1 MSVRYQVQDPKR
13 LAALFGGDTQRI
25 GAAMEAGAI
34 DPVSGTL
41 AGMYIKD
48 MRNAQ
53 MAQQNAM
60 PTIAQQVFA
69 PPAPPAPPMGGMGP
83 PPGAPPMGGMGA
95 PPMGAPPMGAPPM
108 GMADGGLAALPVPES
123 MFDEPMDG
131 EYANGGIVSFAAGTP
146 GTVKAAD
153 DSKDMFGYSPDPM
166 ALVEEYRRLY
176 KPKTEAAERARKLY
190 EESMSEEAL
199 KQRLNEDRYLALA
212 KGFFTMAGTPGSL
225 FQSASAG
232 AKAALPDLQE
242 SSKELRA
249 EQREAIK
256 QLALD
261 EGASNAEARREADLY
276 MQGKGKYA
284 EFAQAEKTRREDRE
298 FEREKFAGQQAL
310 GYAQVDAQ
318 KAAAGA
324 RDKPDP
330 VMLYAQSI
338 YQNLKLINDKKKI
351 APSTEAYNANPNAYR
366 VDDSYLR
373 QKAYEKALGARYFD
387 PAANPLTQNRAAAI
401 GQVLGASGGGAG
413 QDTINLGPIGR
424 PQG

>member
-1 MSVRYQVQDPKR
+1 MPKPFSLQAPEAIAKEYGGNKQKIAQAMQTGLVDPT
-13 LAALFGGDTQRI
+13 A
-25 GAAMEAGAI
+25 
-34 DPVSGTL
+34 GTL
-41 AGMYIKD
+41 AGMFID
-48 MRNAQ
+48 RMRSAQ
-53 MAQQNAM
+53 MQEGAQQ
-60 PTIAQQVFA
+60 PSVAQQVFA

-83 PPGAPPMGGMGA
+83 PPGAPPMG
-95 PPMGAPPMGAPPM
+95 APPM
-108 GMADGGLAALPVPES
+108 GMADGGLAMLPVPDN

-153 DSKDMFGYSPDPM
+153 DSKDMFGYTPDPM

-199 KQRLNEDRYLALA
+199 KQRRDEDKYFALA
-212 KGFFTMAGTPGSL
+212 QLGATMTSTPGSL
-225 FQSASAG
+225 LQAFGAG
-232 AKAALPDLQE
+232 VGKALPGLQE
-242 SSKELRA
+242 SSRERRA

-284 EFAQAEKTRREDRE
+284 ELAQAEKTRREDRE
-298 FEREKFAGQQAL
+298 FQREKLQTESAL
-310 GYAQVDAQ
+310 TREQIKAT

-324 RDKPDP
+324 RNQPDFMDRAVAARFSALKEANARRDLPKPGEKFNRNIHRLSDATLVNLAYQQ
-330 VMLYAQSI
+330 VMGQ
-338 YQNLKLINDKKKI
+338 
-351 APSTEAYNANPNAYR
+351 
-366 VDDSYLR
+366 
-373 QKAYEKALGARYFD
+373 RYFD
-387 PAANPLTQNRAAAI
+387 PATNPLTQNRAAAI

-413 QDTINLGPIGR
+413 QDTVDLGPIKLS
-424 PQG
+424 